1 MKSKTFLRTGTG
13 TVRDRTPRVRPGAT
27 GLWTETWT
35 WPQPCLATRDA
46 QRIPAL
52 PGGENTA
59 RLLFPDLSHVPVRR
73 ARAGLQCPGPL
84 SWHLEKKAGVRGND
98 NRRLTSRTFRFNITS
113 DELLYTLKTP
123 ISLQK
128 ALSQT
133 EVCSPRAT
141 PPRRTRNSL
150 LLLQVVLESQTGRPV
165 GSPTETHKLTSTQ
178 AVCLATHHD
187 RHRLPWAPA
196 PPSASPATPQLPRT
210 HWTHLWAPGEETAP
224 DMKTRGAHR
233 PHCASSWAHSKPP
246 SCRLRNNHAQGQSN
260 HSPL

>member
-13 TVRDRTPRVRPGAT
+13 TVRDRTPCVRPGAT

-35 WPQPCLATRDA
+35 RPQPCLATRDA

-59 RLLFPDLSHVPVRR
+59 RLLFPDLSHMPVRR

-123 ISLQK
+123 ISLQN

-133 EVCSPRAT
+133 EVCSPRAR

-165 GSPTETHKLTSTQ
+165 GSPTETHKLTSRVG
-178 AVCLATHHD
+178 AVHSGVPPGQRSSPPGQGQRKAGQMERGAPERLPVRARATHRQSMPD
-187 RHRLPWAPA
+187 SRRLDC
-196 PPSASPATPQLPRT
+196 SPGGTCLCVTDSGPR
-210 HWTHLWAPGEETAP
+210 
-224 DMKTRGAHR
+224 
-233 PHCASSWAHSKPP
+233 
-246 SCRLRNNHAQGQSN
+246 
-260 HSPL
+260 